1 MVQQV
6 ACTGLG
12 VEHDTRRDGCRSE
25 SPALLGLPNQAG
37 FTGNKKAKPVE
48 DRARTGILENKHGR
62 KTPRSD
68 SRGKI
73 IGPIRKEAPPTWRLV
88 KETALRGVDSS
99 CVVWGTWWLV
109 RKRTLPA
116 GKRFRPKHTL
126 PSKRRQSRLITWLH
140 RVVLLRQNEHDGPF
154 VVERTVRWCVISRT

>member
-12 VEHDTRRDGCRSE
+12 VEHDTRRDGCRSA

-37 FTGNKKAKPVE
+37 FTGNKKANPVK

-99 CVVWGTWWLV
+99 CVVWGTWDLCGNAPCLPGKGFV
-109 RKRTLPA
+109 QSTLFPQKEGSPGSLPGCIVSCCY
-116 GKRFRPKHTL
+116 GKTC
-126 PSKRRQSRLITWLH
+126 TM
-140 RVVLLRQNEHDGPF
+140 VLSWWR
-154 VVERTVRWCVISRT
+154 ER